1 MKQLVISTKLI
12 GRRGPLLAPIT
23 LQLDTEAT
31 TVRSLIAS
39 IVREQVAAFRDR
51 QASRRLVQILTESE
65 MTDGLEI
72 GKLVS
77 GGQDLQQQ
85 VDVEEAIRAAHTA
98 FEDGLFYFFLS
109 DTQLTRLDE
118 PVELGRST
126 EVLFLRLV
134 PLVGG

>member
-1 MKQLVISTKLI
+1 M
-12 GRRGPLLAPIT
+12 
-23 LQLDTEAT
+23 
-31 TVRSLIAS
+31 
-39 IVREQVAAFRDR
+39 
-51 QASRRLVQILTESE
+51 VQILTESE